1 MLQASLRLTISQLS
15 DKIQDFY
22 TNKFGTSATAAVLTH
37 CKRELMQAIWSYL
50 LDSDFLHAY
59 EHGIT
64 IKCVDGIS
72 RQVFPRLYTYAAD
85 YPEKY
90 VNLPVTIHI

>member
-37 CKRELMQAIWSYL
+37 CKCELMQAIWSYSGSKNRPDVWMFFTKVNNPTHL
-50 LDSDFLHAY
+50 LIWALICECMKESPYHRLSM
-59 EHGIT
+59 G
-64 IKCVDGIS
+64 
-72 RQVFPRLYTYAAD
+72 PRVKRTG
-85 YPEKY
+85 
-90 VNLPVTIHI
+90 